1 MAAMAL
7 YGNAVSWPYLNQVRG
22 AGGTV
27 VNLLDP
33 SIIALHRRLP
43 EFCGYIAENPRL
55 LLDLDP
61 VTDGDFSKI
70 TLDGKPWMDGML
82 IMSIQ
87 ILASELPDL
96 ELMISAMFSGC
107 MDGWHQF
114 TKEFIP
120 GGPIDQLTVEQR
132 LRMFIPATN
141 DASEGALGSWRV
153 NARFH
158 PNGTASGFS
167 NKTRL
172 ERNNT
177 EMFIEKL
184 CGYDDQRYVMQQVR
198 IEGTSGANAK
208 FREHL
213 LKSQQ
218 ARALATRK
226 KQQDAE
232 KKKREEIARLI
243 AVGLTVDRA
252 LINKMTVSQLNDQIN
267 IHRKFLNDEVLLKIP
282 QKDIKSKNFKLSAVL
297 AAITR
302 NEE

>member
-1 MAAMAL
+1 
-7 YGNAVSWPYLNQVRG
+7 
-22 AGGTV
+22 
-27 VNLLDP
+27 
-33 SIIALHRRLP
+33 
-43 EFCGYIAENPRL
+43 
-55 LLDLDP
+55 
-61 VTDGDFSKI
+61 
-70 TLDGKPWMDGML
+70 MDGML
-82 IMSIQ
+82 VMSIQ

-107 MDGWHQF
+107 MAGWYQF
-114 TKEFIP
+114 TKEFVA

-184 CGYDDQRYVMQQVR
+184 CEHDDQRYVMRQVR
-198 IEGTSGANAK
+198 IEGASGANAK

-218 ARALATRK
+218 ARALVTRK

-252 LINKMTVSQLNDQIN
+252 QINKMTVSQLNDQIS

-282 QKDIKSKNFKLSAVL
+282 QKDIKSKIFKLSAVL

-302 NEE
+302 NEEYVSHILCFTGSDGEQGKLLHYVYSWKIRKIRTRTRKNPRIQAIIHLLR